1 MALSFINLKELP
13 QIKHRI
19 TKITQLINL
28 LLINVGKG
36 HKTEPDRG
44 NFFILQTYIGKL
56 HTMNKVE
63 LKKIDTR
70 APKDLD
76 KKELKEKTEKILVE
90 LDELQNLL
98 FAEGKH
104 SILIVIQGMDGSGK
118 DGVIRNV
125 LGNMNPQGV
134 TVKSYKAPTPEEL
147 SHDFL
152 WRIHQH
158 APGKGMIQVFNRS
171 HYEDIL
177 VTRVHKWCDDETA
190 RKRMEA
196 INDFEGLLQ
205 KHNST
210 HILKFYLHVSPEEQH
225 ERLSERMKDPAKMWK
240 YNDKDFEEAKLWD
253 EYMKMYEDCFN
264 NCNTPP
270 WTVVPS
276 DQNWYKEYIIASQLY
291 ELLKNLDMQFPG
303 LKK

>member
-1 MALSFINLKELP
+1 MAVRLSEIS
-13 QIKHRI
+13 
-19 TKITQLINL
+19 
-28 LLINVGKG
+28 
-36 HKTEPDRG
+36 
-44 NFFILQTYIGKL
+44 
-56 HTMNKVE
+56 
-63 LKKIDTR
+63 TR
-70 APKDLD
+70 APEDFD
-76 KKELKEKTEKILVE
+76 KKQAKEKTARTVEE
-90 LDELQNLL
+90 LDDLQNLL

-104 SILIVIQGMDGSGK
+104 SVLIVIQGMDGSGK

-152 WRIHQH
+152 WRIHAA

-190 RKRMEA
+190 VKRMRA
-196 INDFEGLLQ
+196 INDFEKLLME
-205 KHNST
+205 HNNT

-240 YNDKDFEEAKLWD
+240 YNEKDFEEAKLWD
-253 EYMKMYEDCFN
+253 IYMRMYEDCFN
-264 NCNTPP
+264 NCNNPE
-270 WTVVPS
+270 WTIVPS
-276 DQNWYKEYIIASQLY
+276 DQNWYKEYIIASKLHT
-291 ELLKNLDMQFPG
+291 LLKGLNMQFPG